1 MSGRMKEGMRGIGKR
16 IKCMGLG
23 CSHGRM
29 GESMRGSILRIR
41 RRDRVFLFGLTIVDM
56 KGDGLRGNSMEKGYI

>member
-1 MSGRMKEGMRGIGKR
+1 MNGLMKEGMREIGKR

-23 CSHGRM
+23 CSHGQM

-41 RRDRVFLFGLTIVDM
+41 RRYKVFLFGLTIVDTGCVFF
-56 KGDGLRGNSMEKGYI
+56 KRGYLQGF